1 MIALVEIA
9 IMLCSV
15 SLVAMPAIA
24 AEQTTQEVSATE
36 ITTAS
41 EDDFVL
47 DIYGNANE
55 DDTIDM
61 RDLTYVKL
69 IFFGKKPETEL
80 ANAKY
85 DGKIN
90 PLDFIQIKLIIVGK
104 EKELAILQYIG
115 TPPDITEEPVT
126 LSLPIDRIVTLNC
139 YACEALCVFGL
150 EDKIV
155 GVDKFTKDF
164 GEIAEFVKDK
174 EEVGQHIEVGIDI
187 EKVISLEPDVVVA
200 VTYARKHYPQYEEN
214 LSYAGIPMLLM
225 DVYHPEK
232 EDRELR
238 NLGWLFGK
246 QERAKELI
254 NFEEEIFDL
263 IEERVSEIPEDKKT
277 RACYSVYCPC
287 EPIYAQ
293 GPDYNKSNVYY
304 ELSYREEPTY
314 LIASSGTTLPYYIA
328 GSGTTGHNII
338 VRCGGI
344 NVFSDMAGHQE
355 VDPEAMLERSPEI
368 FIMGVYPKY
377 AGFVE
382 CGYSTEDDSTL
393 KEVREVMMSQPGWSD
408 IGVCPICSEARG
420 IHSSIQHSYIVKWL
434 HPELFED
441 IDPEAIHT
449 DWLQEFLGIKY
460 KGVYAY
466 PLPWKQD

>member
-1 MIALVEIA
+1 MKTKNKIAGLVEIA
-9 IMLCSV
+9 VVLCSV
-15 SLVAMPAIA
+15 FLVSTLPVVAV
-24 AEQTTQEVSATE
+24 EQTTQEVSATE

-41 EDDFVL
+41 EDDYVL
-47 DIYGNANE
+47 GIYGNANE

-61 RDLTYVKL
+61 RDFTYTARIICWL
-69 IFFGKKPETEL
+69 EEETDL
-80 ANAKY
+80 ADANY
-85 DGKIN
+85 DGEI
-90 PLDFIQIKLIIVGK
+90 DVGDMTQVGLIILGR
-104 EKELAILQYIG
+104 ESELTMLQYIG
-115 TPPDITEEPVT
+115 TPPDITEEPIT

-200 VTYARKHYPQYEEN
+200 VTYASKYYPQYEEQ

-225 DVYHPEK
+225 DVYYPEK
-232 EDRELR
+232 ADRELR
-238 NLGWLFGK
+238 NLGWLFDK
-246 QERAKELI
+246 QERAEELI

-263 IEERVSEIPEDKKT
+263 IDERVSGIPEDKKT

-287 EPIYAQ
+287 DPIYAP
-293 GPDYNKSNVYY
+293 GPDYKKSDIYY
-304 ELSYREEPTY
+304 ELSYKDG
-314 LIASSGTTLPYYIA
+314 SPYPYFIA

-344 NVFSDMAGHQE
+344 NVFADMEGHQE

-393 KEVREVMMSQPGWSD
+393 KELREVMMSQLGWSD
-408 IGVCPICSEARG
+408 ISVCPICSEAGG
-420 IHSSIQHSYIVKWL
+420 IHTSIQHSYIVKWL

-449 DWLQEFLGIKY
+449 EWLQEFLGIEY